1 MNSNSKVKK
10 TKHHKTS
17 KFREF
22 MDDWDYYAT
31 PITLSFNKKD
41 KFSTIPGFICSILS
55 LIIIVLYFYLRI
67 GSFTALDSYTTT
79 NSIIFNGVGHNGNLF
94 TIKNTD
100 VTLAYKIGSTD
111 TVVAAA
117 IDTYV

>member
-1 MNSNSKVKK
+1 
-10 TKHHKTS
+10 
-17 KFREF
+17 

-67 GSFTALDSYTTT
+67 GSFSALESYTTT
-79 NSIIFNGVGHNGNLF
+79 SSISFNGVGRDGNKF
-94 TIKNTD
+94 IINNTD
-100 VTLAYKIGSTD
+100 VTLAFKIGSTD
-111 TVVAAA
+111 PDVSAA
-117 IDTYV
+117 IDQYV